1 MMSYHKSVSLDQ
13 SRARHAQDKE
23 RLSFGASL
31 MIWVILAGFG
41 WLGIIGTLKLL
52 AA

>member
-13 SRARHAQDKE
+13 SRARHAQDGE
-23 RLSFGASL
+23 RLSLAASF
-31 MIWVILAGFG
+31 MIWGILAGFS
-41 WLGIIGTLKLL
+41 WLGIIGILKIL

>member
-13 SRARHAQDKE
+13 SRARHAQDGE
-23 RLSFGASL
+23 RLSLAASL
-31 MIWVILAGFG
+31 MIWGILAGFS
-41 WLGIIGTLKLL
+41 WLGVVGMLRLL